1 MAHNPNL
8 SPEEAHKANVRHIW
22 TVTAILAGIT
32 LVEFALAFTMA
43 PGMARN
49 MLFIVMTLVKAFYI
63 VAEFMH
69 LRTEV
74 KTLIYAIILPLAFVV
89 WLIVALLAEGSFIID
104 YK

>member
-8 SPEEAHKANVRHIW
+8 SPEEAHKANVRHIL

-32 LVEFALAFTMA
+32 LVEFALAFMMA

-49 MLFIVMTLVKAFYI
+49 MLFIIMTLVKAFYI